1 MVANSF
7 LQPYDIPMT
16 SQEDRSCRES
26 KVGRTITIATLTI
39 PMLGHRTPTNEGCWK
54 NWLLMGILGL
64 RCLRNIIYRLC

>member
-39 PMLGHRTPTNEGCWK
+39 PMLGHRTPTNEGC
-54 NWLLMGILGL
+54 
-64 RCLRNIIYRLC
+64 